1 MKTKFKLLTWNID
14 EGCIFSRE
22 FNYENEA
29 VEAAQAL
36 RNRSVHPHDII
47 GILRT
52 KKTGHRWTLNTWTTK
67 IPHKREYIYF
77 YSKKDAIFAIRGIK
91 EYDDT
96 LKVNLI
102 KIY

>member
-1 MKTKFKLLTWNID
+1 MKTNFKLLTWNID
-14 EGCIFSRE
+14 EGHVFSRE
-22 FNYENEA
+22 FRCENEA
-29 VEAAQAL
+29 IEAAQAL
-36 RNRSVHPHDII
+36 GNRRVHPHDVI

-52 KKTGHRWTLNTWTTK
+52 RRTGHRWTLTVWNTD
-67 IPHKREYIYF
+67 IPHKREYIPF
-77 YSKKDAIFAIRGIK
+77 YSKKDAIFAIKGIK

>member
-14 EGCIFSRE
+14 EECIFSRE
-22 FNYENEA
+22 FKCENEA
-29 VEAAQAL
+29 IEKAQAL
-36 RNRSVHPHDII
+36 GNRRTCPHDVI

-52 KKTGHRWTLNTWTTK
+52 KKTGHRWDLKVW
-67 IPHKREYIYF
+67 IPEKPWNVEYIPF
-77 YSKKDAIFAIRGIK
+77 YSKKDAIFATKEIK

-96 LKVNLI
+96 LKTSLI

>member
-14 EGCIFSRE
+14 EGCFFSRG
-22 FNYENEA
+22 FKYENEA

-36 RNRSVHPHDII
+36 EKRTVHPHDII

-52 KKTGHRWTLNTWTTK
+52 KKTGHRWNLNIWTTK
-67 IPHKREYIYF
+67 IPHKREYISF
-77 YSKKDAIFAIRGIK
+77 YSKKDAIFAIRRIK

>member
-14 EGCIFSRE
+14 EECIFSRE
-22 FNYENEA
+22 FKCENEA
-29 VEAAQAL
+29 IEAAQAL
-36 RNRSVHPHDII
+36 GNRRVHPHNVI

-52 KKTGHRWTLNTWTTK
+52 KKTGHRWDLNVWDIEK
-67 IPHKREYIYF
+67 PQKMEQIPF

-96 LKVNLI
+96 LKVKLI
-102 KIY
+102 KNY

>member
-14 EGCIFSRE
+14 EERIFSRE
-22 FNYENEA
+22 FKGENEA

-36 RNRSVHPHDII
+36 RYRKVHPHNII

-52 KKTGHRWTLNTWTTK
+52 KKTGHRWTLNVWTTK
-67 IPHKREYIYF
+67 IPQKREYISF